1 MVNTLPSSADHFK
14 GCCLEMLTFLA
25 VIYFLKSV
33 LNFDVFYGPVQL
45 KKLNKKQTDISE
57 KETNDKSEHEDTSRE
72 FSDNVN
78 STINHLKRVS
88 DDELS
93 VDDVNE
99 DDVNEVDN
107 DLTCDK
113 GSLI

>member
-1 MVNTLPSSADHFK
+1 MW
-14 GCCLEMLTFLA
+14 TFLA

-45 KKLNKKQTDISE
+45 KKLNKKQTDNSE

-93 VDDVNE
+93 GDDVNE

>member
-1 MVNTLPSSADHFK
+1 
-14 GCCLEMLTFLA
+14 MLTFLA

-45 KKLNKKQTDISE
+45 KKLNKKQTDNSE

-78 STINHLKRVS
+78 PTINHLKRVS

-93 VDDVNE
+93 GDDVNE

>member
-1 MVNTLPSSADHFK
+1 
-14 GCCLEMLTFLA
+14 MLTFLA

-45 KKLNKKQTDISE
+45 KKLNKKQTDNSE

>member
-1 MVNTLPSSADHFK
+1 
-14 GCCLEMLTFLA
+14 MLTFLA

-33 LNFDVFYGPVQL
+33 PNFDVFYGPVQL
-45 KKLNKKQTDISE
+45 KKLNKKQTDNSE

-93 VDDVNE
+93 GDDVNE

>member
-1 MVNTLPSSADHFK
+1 
-14 GCCLEMLTFLA
+14 MLTFLA

-45 KKLNKKQTDISE
+45 KKLNKKQTDNSE

-93 VDDVNE
+93 GDDVNE

-113 GSLI
+113 ESLI

>member
-1 MVNTLPSSADHFK
+1 
-14 GCCLEMLTFLA
+14 MLTFLA

-45 KKLNKKQTDISE
+45 KKLNKKQTDNSE

-107 DLTCDK
+107 DVTCDK